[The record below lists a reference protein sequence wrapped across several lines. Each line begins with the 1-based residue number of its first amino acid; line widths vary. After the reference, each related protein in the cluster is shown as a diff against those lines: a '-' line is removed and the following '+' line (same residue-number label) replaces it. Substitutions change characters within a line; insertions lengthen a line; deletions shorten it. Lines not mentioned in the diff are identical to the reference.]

1 MLRRRASDTQ
11 PEPPARPL
19 SRASFCQSPSGS
31 LRGPAGPSHGDG
43 TAGPG
48 EGAGPGVLRPC
59 RPELTGDDA
68 GRVPAAVK
76 AIEADRITDTSKLT
90 LRSNVRALSGPG
102 KAEENA
108 SGVSLQGGIP
118 RRNAAG
124 VSSHTSNVR
133 VEAVLRFT
141 VLRFPIF
148 RVLSSHGA
156 MIGGASGHN
165 SVGDNFAVTVL
176 APRS

>member
-11 PEPPARPL
+11 PEPPARPP

-68 GRVPAAVK
+68 DRVPAAVR
-76 AIEADRITDTSKLT
+76 AIGADRITDTSKLT
-90 LRSNVRALSGPG
+90 LRSNVRALSGERPRQMRRASHCRAEFRAGTPLAAIRPTDVRAPG
-102 KAEENA
+102 
-108 SGVSLQGGIP
+108 GC
-118 RRNAAG
+118 
-124 VSSHTSNVR
+124 
-133 VEAVLRFT
+133 
-141 VLRFPIF
+141 
-148 RVLSSHGA
+148 
-156 MIGGASGHN
+156 
-165 SVGDNFAVTVL
+165 FAVYSVTL
-176 APRS
+176 PHISSALKPWGHDRRGERTQLSGR